1 MNFDEIQRRSREIFR
16 LEAADVLTELEAALL
31 ELEHQPANTD
41 AIDRVFRAMHTLKG
55 SGATSG
61 FTDLSGFLHHVEDLF
76 NAAREGRVAVNSE
89 IVDITLR
96 LCDVIARYLAAA
108 PADASAVLQGA
119 DADLQALLRHLPAAK
134 SAAKPAHACPGE
146 PVARAAAQVAPAA
159 APVPVAP
166 EAPPLFSY
174 KIAFRP
180 HAGVF
185 QQGVDPGMF
194 LDGLRA
200 LGACEVRVV
209 DSALPSL
216 AELDAEQCYLGWD
229 IALQTAMSLE
239 SVRDVF
245 CFIADDCDLE
255 IALAVSATAAPA
267 EAPAAVRAWL
277 VEFQATAALLDAP
290 GALDAIFLELSMLG
304 EHRIVES
311 PPAGDEPQ
319 PGRWRMRLETDAT
332 RERIGDAFAFAID
345 AAPLI
350 TPADQPEVAA
360 AAMGSEA
367 TTGTAAPGSAS
378 AVGPAVPKAATA
390 PRVGA
395 ARKPGA
401 SAAAVNAKHEML
413 RVSADKLD
421 RLVNLVGELV
431 ILKSQVSEGCALV
444 PNLPPALQGAAEG
457 LQRLAFELRDVVL
470 GVRMMPIGETF
481 SKFRRLTRDLS
492 RDLGKEVE
500 LVIEGAE
507 TEMDKTVLDQLN
519 DPLMHLV
526 RNCLDHGCEPP
537 EERERAGKPR
547 AATLTLRAEQRGD
560 RVWIVV
566 ADDGRGLNAERIRAK
581 AIARGLLDPAATPS
595 EQEIYQFIM
604 LPGFSTA
611 DKISEISGR
620 GVGLDVVKRSIE
632 QLRGTVELR
641 SQPGRGAEIRLSLPL
656 TLAIIE
662 GLMVRV
668 ANDRYI
674 LPLSCALETIEQKRG
689 ERLPANGRN
698 VVALRGE
705 LLPYLRLRELFDYP
719 GEPPEI
725 ERIVVVELEDKRIG
739 FAVDE
744 VLGNHQTVLKS
755 LGWLGQ
761 HVDIF
766 TGATVLGDGKVAMI
780 IDVSGLVAYDAAR
793 IPQSNGLGSGVE
805 YAIDTTAA

>member
-1 MNFDEIQRRSREIFR
+1 MQFDEIQRRSREIFR

-31 ELEHQPANTD
+31 ELERDPANTA

-61 FTDLSGFLHHVEDLF
+61 FTDLSGFLHHVEDVF
-76 NAAREGRVAVNSE
+76 NAAREGRLAINSE
-89 IVDITLR
+89 ILDLTLR
-96 LCDVIARYLAAA
+96 LCDVIARYLEAS
-108 PADASAVLQGA
+108 PAEAGAVLTA
-119 DADLQALLRHLPAAK
+119 AEADLQALLRHLPAAK
-134 SAAKPAHACPGE
+134 AVEKKGAAGAA
-146 PVARAAAQVAPAA
+146 VAVVA
-159 APVPVAP
+159 APVVSVAP
-166 EAPPLFSY
+166 PA
-174 KIAFRP
+174 RP
-180 HAGVF
+180 EHRYTIRFHPHPGVF

-194 LDGLRA
+194 LDGLRG
-200 LGACEVRVV
+200 LGPCEVRAL
-209 DSALPSL
+209 SEALPAL
-216 AELDAEQCYLGWD
+216 AELDAEQCYLGWE
-229 IALQTAMSLE
+229 ILLATTE
-239 SVRDVF
+239 SESTVRDVF
-245 CFIADDCDLE
+245 LFVADACDLE
-255 IALAVSATAAPA
+255 ITTDVATAPVPA
-267 EAPAAVRAWL
+267 VDPAAPSASAVRGWL
-277 VEFQATAALLDAP
+277 VEFQATPGLLSAP

-304 EHRIVES
+304 QHHIVES

-319 PGRWRMRLETDAT
+319 PGRWRLRLETEAG

-345 AAPLI
+345 AAPVI
-350 TPADQPEVAA
+350 TPADASAEVVAIPA
-360 AAMGSEA
+360 PGAVAG
-367 TTGTAAPGSAS
+367 GAAPVA
-378 AVGPAVPKAATA
+378 PTA
-390 PRVGA
+390 PRRPAPA
-395 ARKPGA
+395 ARRAGGQPV

-481 SKFRRLTRDLS
+481 AKFRRLTRDLS

-507 TEMDKTVLDQLN
+507 TEMDKTVLDQLT

-526 RNCLDHGCEPP
+526 RNCLDHGCETPD
-537 EERERAGKPR
+537 ERERAGKPR
-547 AATLTLRAEQRGD
+547 TATLTLRAEQRGD

-566 ADDGRGLNAERIRAK
+566 ADDGRGLDAARIRTK
-581 AIARGLLDPAATPS
+581 AIARGLLAPEATPS

-611 DKISEISGR
+611 DKISEVSGR

-632 QLRGTVELR
+632 ALRGTVELR

-674 LPLSCALETIEQKRG
+674 LPLSCALETIEQKQG
-689 ERLPANGRN
+689 NRLPANGRN

-739 FAVDE
+739 IAVDE

-761 HVDIF
+761 RVDIF

-793 IPQSNGLGSGVE
+793 LPPSNGLGSGAE
-805 YAIDTTAA
+805 ALLATTAA

>member
-1 MNFDEIQRRSREIFR
+1 MQFDEIQRRSRELFR
-16 LEAADVLTELEAALL
+16 LEAADVLTELESALL
-31 ELEHQPANTD
+31 ELERDPANTD

-61 FTDLSGFLHHVEDLF
+61 FTDLSGFLHHVEDVF
-76 NAAREGRVAVNSE
+76 NAAREGRLAINTE
-89 IVDITLR
+89 ILDLTLR
-96 LCDVIARYLAAA
+96 LCDVIARYLEAA
-108 PADASAVLQGA
+108 PADAGAVLLA
-119 DADLQALLRHLPAAK
+119 AEADLQALLRHLPAAK
-134 SAAKPAHACPGE
+134 GTAKTAAAAKA
-146 PVARAAAQVAPAA
+146 VA
-159 APVPVAP
+159 APVVSPSIKYRIR
-166 EAPPLFSY
+166 FH
-174 KIAFRP
+174 P

-185 QQGVDPGMF
+185 QQGVEPGMF

-200 LGACEVRVV
+200 LGACTVQALT
-209 DSALPSL
+209 DALPPL
-216 AELDAEQCYLGWD
+216 AELDAEQCYLAWE
-229 IALQTAMSLE
+229 IALTTTE
-239 SVRDVF
+239 SQNAIQDVF
-245 CFIADDCDLE
+245 LFVADDCDLE
-255 IALAVSATAAPA
+255 IAVAAP
-267 EAPAAVRAWL
+267 EPPPGVVRAWL
-277 VEFQATAALLDAP
+277 VEFQATPGLLAAP
-290 GALDAIFLELSMLG
+290 GALDAIFLELSALG
-304 EHRIVES
+304 HHHIVES
-311 PPAGDEPQ
+311 PPEGDEPQ
-319 PGRWRMRLETDAT
+319 PGRWRLRLETEAG
-332 RERIGDAFAFAID
+332 RERIGDAFAFALD
-345 AAPLI
+345 AAPVI
-350 TPADQPEVAA
+350 TPAEATPEVGVAAGAAPAAGTAGAA
-360 AAMGSEA
+360 AVV
-367 TTGTAAPGSAS
+367 PR
-378 AVGPAVPKAATA
+378 AVRKAA
-390 PRVGA
+390 V
-395 ARKPGA
+395 
-401 SAAAVNAKHEML
+401 SATAVNAKHEML

-481 SKFRRLTRDLS
+481 AKFRRLTRDLS

-507 TEMDKTVLDQLN
+507 TEMDKTVLDQLT

-526 RNCLDHGCEPP
+526 RNCLDHGCETPD
-537 EERERAGKPR
+537 ERERVGKPR
-547 AATLTLRAEQRGD
+547 TATLTLRAEQRGD

-566 ADDGRGLNAERIRAK
+566 ADDGRGLDASRIRAK
-581 AIARGLLDPAATPS
+581 AIARGLLAPEATPS

-611 DKISEISGR
+611 DKVSEVSGR

-632 QLRGTVELR
+632 ALRGTVELR

-689 ERLPANGRN
+689 SRLAANGRN

-761 HVDIF
+761 RVDIF

-793 IPQSNGLGSGVE
+793 LPPSNGLGSG
-805 YAIDTTAA
+805 APLSLAAAV

>member
-1 MNFDEIQRRSREIFR
+1 MQFDEIQRRSREIFR

-31 ELEHQPANTD
+31 ELEHDPSNTD

-61 FTDLSGFLHHVEDLF
+61 FTDLSGFLHHVEDVF
-76 NAAREGRVAVNSE
+76 NAAREGRLAINSE
-89 IVDITLR
+89 ILDLTLR
-96 LCDVIARYLAAA
+96 LCDVIARYLEAA
-108 PADASAVLQGA
+108 PAEAGAVLTA
-119 DADLQALLRHLPAAK
+119 AEADLQALLRHLPAAK
-134 SAAKPAHACPGE
+134 PVEKKTAAAGSAA
-146 PVARAAAQVAPAA
+146 VAPAA
-159 APVPVAP
+159 PVVSS
-166 EAPPLFSY
+166 APP
-174 KIAFRP
+174 ARP
-180 HAGVF
+180 ENRYTIHFHPHPGVF
-185 QQGVDPGMF
+185 QQGVDPAMF

-200 LGACEVRVV
+200 LGPCEVRALT
-209 DSALPSL
+209 DALPVL
-216 AELDAEQCYLGWD
+216 AELDAEQCYLAWE
-229 IALQTAMSLE
+229 ILLATVE
-239 SVRDVF
+239 SESVVRDVF
-245 CFIADDCDLE
+245 LFVADACDLE
-255 IALAVSATAAPA
+255 ITADVAAAPA
-267 EAPAAVRAWL
+267 AAQAPVAQPATAMRAWL
-277 VEFQATAALLDAP
+277 VEFQATPGLLSAP

-304 EHRIVES
+304 DHHIVES

-319 PGRWRMRLETDAT
+319 PGRWRLRLETEAG
-332 RERIGDAFAFAID
+332 RERIGDAFAFAND
-345 AAPLI
+345 AAPVI
-350 TPADQPEVAA
+350 TPADAAAPAEASPATSGAA
-360 AAMGSEA
+360 AAGVP
-367 TTGTAAPGSAS
+367 AAPVAPT
-378 AVGPAVPKAATA
+378 VRRPATA
-390 PRVGA
+390 VRRAGGSPVAGA
-395 ARKPGA
+395 AA
-401 SAAAVNAKHEML
+401 NAKHEML

-481 SKFRRLTRDLS
+481 AKFRRLTRDLS

-507 TEMDKTVLDQLN
+507 TEMDKTVLDQLT

-526 RNCLDHGCEPP
+526 RNCLDHGCETPD
-537 EERERAGKPR
+537 ERERAGKPR
-547 AATLTLRAEQRGD
+547 TATLTLRAEQRGD

-566 ADDGRGLNAERIRAK
+566 ADDGRGLDAARIRTK
-581 AIARGLLDPAATPS
+581 AIARGLLAPEATLS

-611 DKISEISGR
+611 DKISEVSGR

-632 QLRGTVELR
+632 ALRGTVELR

-674 LPLSCALETIEQKRG
+674 LPLSCALETIEQKQSN
-689 ERLPANGRN
+689 RLPANGRN

-739 FAVDE
+739 IAVDE

-761 HVDIF
+761 RVDIF

-793 IPQSNGLGSGVE
+793 LPPSDGLGSGAE
-805 YAIDTTAA
+805 ALLATTAA

>member
-1 MNFDEIQRRSREIFR
+1 MQFDEIQRRSRELFR

-31 ELEHQPANTD
+31 ELEHDPANTD

-61 FTDLSGFLHHVEDLF
+61 FTDLSGFLHHVEDVF
-76 NAAREGRVAVNSE
+76 NAAREARLAINSE
-89 IVDITLR
+89 ILDLTLR
-96 LCDVIARYLAAA
+96 LCDVIARYLEAS
-108 PADASAVLQGA
+108 PAEAGAVLTA
-119 DADLQALLRHLPAAK
+119 AEADLQALLRHLPAPK
-134 SAAKPAHACPGE
+134 PVEKKTGAAG
-146 PVARAAAQVAPAA
+146 PAA
-159 APVPVAP
+159 AVAAPAVPVAP
-166 EAPPLFSY
+166 PA
-174 KIAFRP
+174 RP
-180 HAGVF
+180 ENRYTIRFQPHPGVF

-200 LGACEVRVV
+200 LGPCEVQALA
-209 DSALPSL
+209 DALPSL
-216 AELDAEQCYLGWD
+216 AELDAEQCYLGWE
-229 IALQTAMSLE
+229 ILLATTE
-239 SVRDVF
+239 SESAVRDVF
-245 CFIADDCDLE
+245 LFVADACDLE
-255 IALAVSATAAPA
+255 ITAHGAAAQVP
-267 EAPAAVRAWL
+267 EQAPAAPPASAERAWM
-277 VEFQATAALLDAP
+277 VEFQATPGLLGTP

-304 EHRIVES
+304 QHHIVES

-319 PGRWRMRLETDAT
+319 PGRWRLRLETEAG

-345 AAPLI
+345 AAPVI
-350 TPADQPEVAA
+350 TPVDEAAPAEATAVAA
-360 AAMGSEA
+360 PGAAAVAGV
-367 TTGTAAPGSAS
+367 TAAP
-378 AVGPAVPKAATA
+378 VAATA
-390 PRVGA
+390 PRRPAPAVRRAGG
-395 ARKPGA
+395 PPV

-481 SKFRRLTRDLS
+481 AKFRRLTRDLS

-507 TEMDKTVLDQLN
+507 TEMDKTVLDQLT

-526 RNCLDHGCEPP
+526 RNCLDHGCETP

-547 AATLTLRAEQRGD
+547 TATLTLRAEQRGD

-566 ADDGRGLNAERIRAK
+566 ADDGRGLDAARIRAK
-581 AIARGLLDPAATPS
+581 AIARGLLAPEATPS

-611 DKISEISGR
+611 DRISEVSGR

-632 QLRGTVELR
+632 ALRGTVELR

-674 LPLSCALETIEQKRG
+674 LPLSCALETIEQKQG
-689 ERLPANGRN
+689 NRLAANGRN

-719 GEPPEI
+719 GEPPAI

-739 FAVDE
+739 IAVDE

-761 HVDIF
+761 RVDIF

-793 IPQSNGLGSGVE
+793 LPASNGLGSGAE
-805 YAIDTTAA
+805 ALLTTTTAA

>member
-1 MNFDEIQRRSREIFR
+1 MNFDEIQRRSRELFR

-31 ELEHQPANTD
+31 ELEHEPTNTD

-61 FTDLSGFLHHVEDLF
+61 FTDLSGFLHHVEDIF

-89 IVDITLR
+89 IVDVTLR

-108 PADASAVLQGA
+108 PAEAGAVLLAA
-119 DADLQALLRHLPAAK
+119 DADLQALLRHLPASK
-134 SAAKPAHACPGE
+134 CAAKPAPGSAGE
-146 PVARAAAQVAPAA
+146 AVPLAATPAA
-159 APVPVAP
+159 
-166 EAPPLFSY
+166 PPT
-174 KIAFRP
+174 FRYRIGFQP
-180 HAGVF
+180 HGGVF

-200 LGACEVRVV
+200 LGRCQVRAV
-209 DSALPSL
+209 STALPSL
-216 AELDAEQCYLGWD
+216 AELDAEQCYLAWD
-229 IALQTAMSLE
+229 IVLETCERQE

-245 CFIADDCDLE
+245 CFIADACDLAIGLE
-255 IALAVSATAAPA
+255 EPPKP
-267 EAPAAVRAWL
+267 APAAPGAWM
-277 VEFQATAALLDAP
+277 VEFQATAALLAAP
-290 GALDAIFLELSMLG
+290 GALDAILLELSMLG
-304 EHRIVES
+304 THHIVES

-319 PGRWRMRLETDAT
+319 PGRWRLRLETEAT
-332 RERIGDAFAFAID
+332 REQIGDAFAFAID
-345 AAPLI
+345 ASPVI
-350 TPADQPEVAA
+350 TPFE
-360 AAMGSEA
+360 
-367 TTGTAAPGSAS
+367 TAAQ
-378 AVGPAVPKAATA
+378 A
-390 PRVGA
+390 PVGA
-395 ARKPGA
+395 AVHSADAASVASRAGTPVRKAGV
-401 SAAAVNAKHEML
+401 SAAVVAAKHEML

-507 TEMDKTVLDQLN
+507 TEMDKTVLDQLT

-547 AATLTLRAEQRGD
+547 SATLTLRAEQRGD

-581 AIARGLLDPAATPS
+581 AIARGLLDPSATPS

-611 DKISEISGR
+611 EKVSEISGR

-632 QLRGTVELR
+632 ALRGTVELR

-689 ERLPANGRN
+689 ERMPANGRN

-725 ERIVVVELEDKRIG
+725 ERIVVVEFEDKRIG

-793 IPQSNGLGSGVE
+793 IPQSNGLGSG
-805 YAIDTTAA
+805 AACVVAASAA